1 LNPPTAT
8 SAGEEPLEPGGKR
21 EADPE
26 TNPDWAQHPMG
37 PPARWPRSLR
47 TLLATIRPSPQP
59 MWIAWG
65 PELHVFCNPAY
76 ASLLGR
82 PEADIWGAPAAAVWP
97 GIWATLGPRLESV
110 RGTGTGAREEGLNHA
125 PARQGTPEESFQ
137 TLSLSPV
144 PDDCG
149 AIGGVLAI
157 ASETSHRVL
166 AEANYAKTA
175 FLSHVSRELREPL
188 SLVLSPVDDLL
199 RAPPPML
206 APEARDLIAVAHRNS
221 LRLLKLVNALVDYAQ
236 IEAGRMRAEFKA
248 TDLAQF
254 TTELASSF
262 RATIERTGV
271 TFVVDCPPLPEPI
284 HIDRELWE
292 KIVLNLV
299 SNAFKFTLTGEIR
312 VALRM
317 VGDCAE
323 LTVRDTGAGIPAEA
337 RPYLFER
344 FHRVA
349 GMPARTAEGAGLG
362 LALVRELV
370 RLHGGTIHVDS
381 EPGRGS
387 TFTVFLRAGREHL
400 PREPAVAPVRDR
412 APASL
417 AAAFMTEAAGWDDGS
432 PETDPPAPAPD
443 GSQGQARGHVL
454 VVDASAEMR
463 RYMTRLLSERFDVAG
478 AADGA
483 AALALIQQRRPDLVV
498 SDVMTPGLDG
508 FGLLKAIRS
517 RAELRTLPV
526 ILLSARAGE
535 DSRIEG
541 FDAGA
546 DDFLVK
552 PFSAR
557 ELLARVKVH
566 LHLARLRSLAEER
579 ERELRTRA
587 EGYASALKESTERL
601 SASLT
606 AAGTGTFRW
615 DLRTDQLD
623 FDAPLV
629 RLTGLTRE
637 PGPIPLAEILALVHP
652 DDRARAEAAGRAV
665 VERGENLD
673 LEFRVIQPSGAF
685 RWLEGKGRTFF
696 DDAGAVAYM
705 TGALVDITKRKQAE
719 VFVWRQR
726 DVLEQIVQGAP
737 LADVLETLTLDLEQV
752 AERSLFAVVMM
763 ADRDGRRLR
772 FAGGRRCPP
781 AWRPVCDGLE
791 IGLEG
796 GSCGAAA
803 LRQERVIVRDVM
815 TSPYWSRHRT
825 DAIRLGLRA
834 CWSTPILSSRG
845 TVLGTI
851 AVYAPDP
858 SAPTDAEIR
867 FVDIVT
873 RTAAI
878 AFERDQTEAALQ
890 DSQAQLAEYAQTLEA
905 RVQERTARL
914 QETIS
919 ELESFSYSIS
929 HDMRAPLRA
938 MQSFAQILAEDCGD
952 RIGPEGKDYIR
963 RIIGASDR
971 MDRLIQ
977 DVLTYSRAARHEIE
991 LGPVDVGTL
1000 LDGILES
1007 YPHFQPP
1014 RARIEIQRPLERV
1027 IGNPAAL
1034 TQCLANL
1041 VGNAIKFVAPGVT
1054 PHVVVWTEVH
1064 GDRVRLFVRDNGIGI
1079 ELEAH
1084 EKIFHIFYQLDRS
1097 YEGTGIGLAVVRK
1110 AAERMGGRI
1119 GLTSNPG
1126 GGSTFHLDLAR
1137 AS

>member
-1 LNPPTAT
+1 MA
-8 SAGEEPLEPGGKR
+8 SGSEP
-21 EADPE
+21 
-26 TNPDWAQHPMG
+26 Q
-37 PPARWPRSLR
+37 SLR
-47 TLLATIRPSPQP
+47 LLIAAIQPSPQP

-65 PELHVFCNPAY
+65 HDLKVYFNDAY
-76 ASLLGR
+76 ALLLG
-82 PEADIWGAPAAAVWP
+82 PTAGAAWGAPAAALWP
-97 GIWATLGPRLESV
+97 ETWPTLGPRLESV
-110 RGTGTGAREEGLNHA
+110 RHSGTPVQVEGVRHVLAREGL
-125 PARQGTPEESFQ
+125 PEETCR
-137 TLSLSPV
+137 TLALSPV
-144 PDDCG
+144 RDDTG
-149 AIGGVLAI
+149 GIGGVLAVV
-157 ASETSHRVL
+157 SEPSHRAL

-175 FLSHVSRELREPL
+175 FLSQVSRELREPL

-199 RAPPPML
+199 RAPPPTM

-236 IEAGRMRAEFKA
+236 IEAGRMRAEFKP
-248 TDLAQF
+248 TDLAAF
-254 TTELASSF
+254 TRDLASSF
-262 RATIERTGV
+262 RAMIERAGIGY
-271 TFVVDCPPLPEPI
+271 VVDCPPLPEPI
-284 HIDRELWE
+284 HVDRDLWE
-292 KIVLNLV
+292 KIVLNLI

-323 LTVRDTGAGIPAEA
+323 LTVTDSGAGIPAEA

-349 GMPARTAEGAGLG
+349 GVPARTAAGAGFG

-387 TFTVFLRAGREHL
+387 TFTVFLRTGKAHL
-400 PREPAVAPVRDR
+400 PPVAAAAAPNRERPPS
-412 APASL
+412 SL
-417 AAAFMTEAAGWDDGS
+417 AAAFTAEAAGWDDPTLERAA
-432 PETDPPAPAPD
+432 PESEPAALP
-443 GSQGQARGHVL
+443 GQSRGRVL
-454 VVDASAEMR
+454 VVDANADMR
-463 RYMTRLLSERFDVAG
+463 RYMTRLLSERFDVTG
-478 AADGA
+478 VADGA
-483 AALALIQQRRPDLVV
+483 TALELIRTRRPDLVV
-498 SDVMTPGLDG
+498 CDAMAPQLDG
-508 FGLLKAIRS
+508 FGLLQAIRS
-517 RAELRTLPV
+517 RTELRTLPV

-546 DDFLVK
+546 DDYLVK

-557 ELLARVKVH
+557 ELQARVNVH
-566 LHLARLRSLAEER
+566 LHLARLRGRAEER

-629 RLTGLTRE
+629 RLTGLTRP

-652 DDRARAEAAGRAV
+652 DDRARAEAAGRAI
-665 VERGENLD
+665 VEQGENLD
-673 LEFRVIQPSGAF
+673 LEFRVVQPSGAI

-696 DDAGAVAYM
+696 DDTGAVAYM

-719 VFVWRQR
+719 MFVWRQR

-752 AERSLFAVVMM
+752 AERTLFAVVMM
-763 ADRDGRRLR
+763 AERDGRRLR
-772 FAGGRRCPP
+772 FAAGRRCPA
-781 AWRPVCDGLE
+781 AWRPLLDGIE
-791 IGLEG
+791 IGLES

-803 LRQERVIVRDVM
+803 ARHERVIVRDVM
-815 TSPYWSRHRT
+815 TSPHWSGLRT
-825 DAIRLGLRA
+825 DAVRLGLRA

-845 TVLGTI
+845 TVLGTF

-858 SAPTDAEIR
+858 SAPTDAEVR

-878 AFERDQTEAALQ
+878 AFERDQSEAALKE
-890 DSQAQLAEYAQTLEA
+890 SQAQLAEYAQRLEE

-952 RIGPEGKDYIR
+952 RIGHEGKDYIR
-963 RIIGASDR
+963 RIIGASER

-977 DVLTYSRAARHEIE
+977 DVLTYSRATRHEID
-991 LGPVDVGTL
+991 LGPVDVGAL
-1000 LDGILES
+1000 LDGIVES
-1007 YPHFQPP
+1007 YPQFQPP
-1014 RARIEIQRPLERV
+1014 QARIEIRRPLAPV
-1027 IGNPAAL
+1027 IGNSAAL

-1054 PHVVVWTEVH
+1054 PHVEIWTERH
-1064 GDRVRLFVRDNGIGI
+1064 ADRVRLLVRDNGIGI
-1079 ELEAH
+1079 EPEAH

-1097 YEGTGIGLAVVRK
+1097 YQGTGIGLAVVRK
-1110 AAERMGGRI
+1110 AAERMGGTV
-1119 GLTSNPG
+1119 GLMSIPG
-1126 GGSTFHLDLAR
+1126 HGSTFHLDLAQ
-1137 AS
+1137 AT